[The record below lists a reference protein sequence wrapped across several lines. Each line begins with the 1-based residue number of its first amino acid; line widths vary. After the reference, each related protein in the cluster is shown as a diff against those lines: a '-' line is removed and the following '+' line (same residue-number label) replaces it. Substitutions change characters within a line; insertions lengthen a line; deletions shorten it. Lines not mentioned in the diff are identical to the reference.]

1 MNYGELKKKIKDLE
15 ESYYNRNK
23 SADRFLTVKLV
34 KEIPKHDKVVVLE
47 DPKGES
53 IKFALVVTEGYLGP
67 ILRCTETED
76 DSRNGKRYFQINKED
91 LENKHLK
98 TMLITGLYGRH
109 FSILPKLSI
118 NTERQISFLNLYI
131 NKRISASKSKKEKAE
146 KGKYYKK
153 YWRSVFTSLLRGGM
167 SDPILDNDKIILKY
181 ISVEDLIDYYS
192 SILNNK
198 RLYEK
203 VELENRIKVIQTLPK
218 EDKFLK
224 FEIINKK

>member
-1 MNYGELKKKIKDLE
+1 
-15 ESYYNRNK
+15 
-23 SADRFLTVKLV
+23 
-34 KEIPKHDKVVVLE
+34 
-47 DPKGES
+47 
-53 IKFALVVTEGYLGP
+53 
-67 ILRCTETED
+67 
-76 DSRNGKRYFQINKED
+76 
-91 LENKHLK
+91 
-98 TMLITGLYGRH
+98 
-109 FSILPKLSI
+109 
-118 NTERQISFLNLYI
+118 
-131 NKRISASKSKKEKAE
+131 
-146 KGKYYKK
+146 
-153 YWRSVFTSLLRGGM
+153 M